1 MINTFVKK
9 WNEVGVVTRTDG
21 PSDKKFASPMF
32 VEMGMNVEPPR
43 KKLLK
48 VAAETSVAERTV
60 DNDQRPENL
69 PNPRNYR

>member
-1 MINTFVKK
+1 VINTFVKK
-9 WNEVGVVTRTDG
+9 WNEVGIVTRTDG
-21 PSDKKFASPMF
+21 PPDKKFPSPMF

-48 VAAETSVAERTV
+48 VTAEASVEERPT
-60 DNDQRPENL
+60 DSDRRPENL